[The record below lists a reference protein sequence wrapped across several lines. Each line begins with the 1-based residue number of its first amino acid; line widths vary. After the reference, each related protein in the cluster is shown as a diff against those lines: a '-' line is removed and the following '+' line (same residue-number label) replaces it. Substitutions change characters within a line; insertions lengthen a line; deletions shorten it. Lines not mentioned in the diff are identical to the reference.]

1 MLIYCPGLDSRAVIN
16 ARTCRQLRLDG
27 RPASP
32 LGPWRI
38 TGGAV
43 AMAAQAVVNTTGQA
57 TGQ

>member
-1 MLIYCPGLDSRAVIN
+1 MLIYCPGLDSPAVIN

-32 LGPWRI
+32 LGPWWI

-43 AMAAQAVVNTTGQA
+43 ATAAQAIVNTTGQA